1 MRNVLG
7 VEDADHE
14 ESSPDAPR
22 LAVTLLS
29 CSLVGQGGTVL
40 IRPGSRAAAL
50 YGCEQAVESY
60 WCNYGV
66 GPEYAELLDDGGLS
80 VSGWSKDG
88 EIRIVELRSH
98 PFFVGTLFLP
108 QLRSTPAEPHPLL
121 EGFVAAARAQRPEVS
136 TKPR

>member
-29 CSLVGQGGTVL
+29 CSLVGQDGTVL

-50 YGCEQAVESY
+50 YGREQAVESY
-60 WCNYGV
+60 WCSYGV
-66 GPEYAELLDDGGLS
+66 SPEYAELLTDGGLS
-80 VSGWSKDG
+80 ATGWSADG

-121 EGFVAAARAQRPEVS
+121 EGFVEAARAQRPAVS
-136 TKPR
+136 TKAR